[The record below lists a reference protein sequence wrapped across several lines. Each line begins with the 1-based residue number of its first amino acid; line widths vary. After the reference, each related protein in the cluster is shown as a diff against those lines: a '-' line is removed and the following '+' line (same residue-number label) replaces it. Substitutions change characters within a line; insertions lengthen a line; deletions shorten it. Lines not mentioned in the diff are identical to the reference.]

1 MTQQLP
7 QPEKLPPLERVRIDQ
22 VVYVRVKVHMP
33 AADASGKPALM
44 GIAVDRWGKEH
55 PDSLICVPEHLV
67 VTQDE
72 ARKAVQ
78 R

>member
-1 MTQQLP
+1 
-7 QPEKLPPLERVRIDQ
+7 
-22 VVYVRVKVHMP
+22 MP